1 MFRAL
6 ERMTDDAARRHTAQV
21 AKRHKR
27 YFNEIDANFA
37 AQIATAVWIG
47 NLSDAAAREALLS
60 YAIACQLADRTHLIR
75 LREALIAEYRRCR
88 ERQDLVS

>member
-6 ERMTDDAARRHTAQV
+6 EGLDDDRAGRRERQ
-21 AKRHKR
+21 RGEGR
-27 YFNEIDANFA
+27 YLAEVDTNFA

-47 NLSDAAAREALLS
+47 NLSDDAAREALLS
-60 YAIACQLADRTHLIR
+60 YAIACQLCDRAHLIR
-75 LREALIAEYRRCR
+75 FREALLAEYRHCR